1 MGIRAERAQT
11 AALKAQDDEKQF
23 HDQIQDI
30 VSKTQIY
37 RNGSSFKNEKK
48 TLKNLE
54 KIPVH
59 QYVYNL
65 STYSLLLNIINSEYK
80 DYYKDKKIAVLDFAS
95 YCNPADAYIRGLGG
109 QEAELCENSFLYNIL
124 DNFRDTYYVEN
135 QRKKNWSL
143 YTDSA
148 LYIPDVP
155 FKDMDFPVNII
166 ACSAPNM
173 RAYYKKRD
181 SYKTSQ
187 SPSIAI
193 DNRIKFIKDICE
205 LNNIQV
211 LITGAWGCGY
221 CGYKAS
227 IISRYWNDIFR
238 NNFSTSLKTIFY
250 AIPNNTP
257 GFNKGF
263 NKDNP
268 VNEKCNQFNNKIQTF
283 FELPKDIIKRLDSRL
298 EFYGGSANE
307 ID

>member
-1 MGIRAERAQT
+1 M
-11 AALKAQDDEKQF
+11 
-23 HDQIQDI
+23 
-30 VSKTQIY
+30 
-37 RNGSSFKNEKK
+37 
-48 TLKNLE
+48 
-54 KIPVH
+54 
-59 QYVYNL
+59 L
-65 STYSLLLNIINSEYK
+65 SIINSEYR

-166 ACSAPNM
+166 TCSAPNM
-173 RAYYKKRD
+173 RAYYKRKD
-181 SYKTSQ
+181 TYKSTQ
-187 SPSIAI
+187 SSSITI

-227 IISRYWNDIFR
+227 IISSYWNDVFKS
-238 NNFSTSLKTIFY
+238 NLSTSINTILY
-250 AIPNNTP
+250 AIPNNTL
-257 GFNKGF
+257 GL
-263 NKDNP
+263 NKDKP
-268 VNEKCNQFNNKIQTF
+268 VNEKCNQFNNKIQAFIESPEDT
-283 FELPKDIIKRLDSRL
+283 IKRLNSKL
-298 EFYGGSANE
+298 EFYVR
-307 ID
+307 